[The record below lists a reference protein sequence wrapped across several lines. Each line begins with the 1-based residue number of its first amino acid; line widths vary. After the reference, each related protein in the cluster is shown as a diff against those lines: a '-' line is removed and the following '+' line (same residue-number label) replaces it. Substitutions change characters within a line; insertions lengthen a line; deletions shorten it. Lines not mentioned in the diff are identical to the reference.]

1 MQTLDKWGLYQEQ
14 TISHLIA
21 ENASGELDRKLQ
33 CGMLKL
39 YYDQQKPCFYFL
51 TLLINV

>member
-1 MQTLDKWGLYQEQ
+1 MQALDNWGLCQEQ

-21 ENASGELDRKLQ
+21 ENASGELDSKLQ

-39 YYDQQKPCFYFL
+39 HYNEQKPCFYFL
-51 TLLINV
+51 AFLINV